1 MPVKIKK
8 KSRIKISIPTAS
20 MPDIIFQLLIF
31 FMVSTVLKQYQGLKV
46 SLPEASKVE
55 KLPTKRH
62 VTTIWVDRFN
72 NTVIDDVS
80 FKKIT
85 DLRTRVSNKL
95 IDDPQ
100 LIVSLKVDERA
111 DMGIVTDIQQELRK
125 AKALR
130 INYSALPQGTK

>member
-1 MPVKIKK
+1 MPVKIQKK
-8 KSRIKISIPTAS
+8 TSMKIAIPTAS

-31 FMVSTVLKQYQGLKV
+31 FMVSTVLRQYQGLKV

-80 FKKIT
+80 IKRVT
-85 DLRTRVSNKL
+85 DLRTVVYNKL
-95 IDDPQ
+95 VEDPQ
-100 LIVSLKVDERA
+100 LIVSLRVDSRA

-125 AKALR
+125 ANALK
-130 INYSALPQGTK
+130 INYSALPQGA

>member
-1 MPVKIKK
+1 MPVKIQKK
-8 KSRIKISIPTAS
+8 TSMKIAIPTAS

-31 FMVSTVLKQYQGLKV
+31 FMVSTVLRQYQGLKV

-80 FKKIT
+80 IKKVT
-85 DLRTRVSNKL
+85 DLRTVVYNKL
-95 IDDPQ
+95 VEDPQ
-100 LIVSLKVDERA
+100 LIVSLRVDSRA

-125 AKALR
+125 ANALK
-130 INYSALPQGTK
+130 INYSALPQGA

>member
-8 KSRIKISIPTAS
+8 KSPIKISIPTAS

-85 DLRTRVSNKL
+85 DLRTIVYNKL

-111 DMGIVTDIQQELRK
+111 DMGIVTDIQQELRY
-125 AKALR
+125 AKALK
-130 INYSALPQGTK
+130 INYSALPEGNK